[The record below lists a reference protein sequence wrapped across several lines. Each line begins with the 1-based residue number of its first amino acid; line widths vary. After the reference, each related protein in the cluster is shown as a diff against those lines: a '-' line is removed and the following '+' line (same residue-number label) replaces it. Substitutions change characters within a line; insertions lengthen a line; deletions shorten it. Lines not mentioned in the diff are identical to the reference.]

1 MAALGT
7 ALAIG
12 KLGFA
17 AGKRIAAAVKKK
29 RAMEAGAA
37 LRDPNEQALLSAM
50 KRKKR
55 QLEVGSSQNR
65 AEMARNMRNLS
76 KTAVMSGN
84 RGGSAQ
90 LSRLMSDI
98 ESNISREE
106 GARAQQQDA
115 LIEKQ
120 TGDIADRKMDLIEA
134 DKYQRL
140 QDAAVD
146 KNTSSKNIQS
156 SMPGAK
162 DEMMDSMGQGDQKNL
177 TDAMQNFKKK
187 RGAKKALNKGFRGA
201 KKAGFTGKKA
211 DFEKIGGVLSKIGGM
226 GFGK

>member
-29 RAMEAGAA
+29 RAMDSGAA
-37 LRDPNEQALLSAM
+37 LRDPNEQALLSTM
-50 KRKKR
+50 KRKRR

-98 ESNISREE
+98 ESNIAREE

-120 TGDIADRKMDLIEA
+120 TGDVSDRKMDLIEA

-146 KNTSSKNIQS
+146 KSSSSKNIQS
-156 SMPGAK
+156 SLPGA
-162 DEMMDSMGQGDQKNL
+162 MDSMDEGDQKNL

-187 RGAKKALNKGFRGA
+187 RGAKKALRKGFLGA
-201 KKAGFTGKKA
+201 KKAGFTGNKG
-211 DFEKIGGVLSKIGGM
+211 DFGKIGGALKSIGGM
-226 GFGK
+226 LGK

>member
-1 MAALGT
+1 
-7 ALAIG
+7 
-12 KLGFA
+12 
-17 AGKRIAAAVKKK
+17 
-29 RAMEAGAA
+29 MEAGAA

-156 SMPGAK
+156 SLPGA
-162 DEMMDSMGQGDQKNL
+162 MDSMDEGDQKNL

-201 KKAGFTGKKA
+201 KKAGFTGNKA
-211 DFEKIGGVLSKIGGM
+211 DFGKIGGMLSKIGGM
-226 GFGK
+226 KFGK

>member
-37 LRDPNEQALLSAM
+37 DRDPNEQALLSAM

-156 SMPGAK
+156 SLPGA
-162 DEMMDSMGQGDQKNL
+162 MDSMDEGDQKNL
-177 TDAMQNFKKK
+177 TDSMQNFKKK

-201 KKAGFTGKKA
+201 KKAGFTGNKA
-211 DFEKIGGVLSKIGGM
+211 DFGKIGGMLSKIGGM
-226 GFGK
+226 KFGK